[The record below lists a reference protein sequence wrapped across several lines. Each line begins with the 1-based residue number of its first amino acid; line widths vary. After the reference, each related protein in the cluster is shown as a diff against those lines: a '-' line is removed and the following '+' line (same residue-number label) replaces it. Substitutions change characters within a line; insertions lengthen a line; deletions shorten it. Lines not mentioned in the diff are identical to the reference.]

1 MSTEARNPRS
11 IALDR
16 MSAIEIVH
24 LMNEEEHAVM
34 RAMQTAEPLLA
45 EAAERVAAC
54 YQQGG
59 RIIYVGSG
67 TSGRIAAMD
76 AAEMPPTFGVD
87 PDRFIAIVS
96 YGPSA
101 IGAGVEDAEDD
112 EHFAVSELNRLNVS
126 LNDLVIGLS
135 ASGRTPFAVAAVR
148 HANQKGIWT
157 CGICNN
163 RSGAIL
169 READLPILLDTGA
182 EVITG
187 STRLKAATAL
197 KLALNRIS
205 TAAMV
210 LSGKVIENLMVDV
223 KAKNQKL
230 KERCARIVRDLSNA
244 TYDEAWDILEQ
255 VNWNVRLALE
265 VLQDQGM
272 AVPRASSKPSYQQR

>member
-11 IALDR
+11 FGLDR

-34 RAMQTAEPLLA
+34 RAMQAAEPLLA
-45 EAAERVAAC
+45 QAAERVAHSF
-54 YQQGG
+54 QNGG
-59 RIIYVGSG
+59 RTIYVGSG

-76 AAEMPPTFGVD
+76 AAEMPPTFGVE
-87 PDRFIAIVS
+87 PDRFMALVS

-101 IGAGVEDAEDD
+101 IGASVDDAEDD
-112 EHFAVSELNRLNVS
+112 EHFAISELNRLEVS
-126 LNDLVIGLS
+126 TKDVVIGLT

-157 CGICNN
+157 CGIAND
-163 RSGAIL
+163 RSGALL

-244 TYDEAWDILEQ
+244 TYDEAWDVLEQ
-255 VNWNVRLALE
+255 VNWNVRVALE
-265 VLQDQGM
+265 VLREQGM
-272 AVPRASSKPSYQQR
+272 VVLRGS

>member
-11 IALDR
+11 FGLDR
-16 MSAIEIVH
+16 MSALEIVH

-34 RAMQTAEPLLA
+34 RTLLSAESLLA
-45 EAAERVAAC
+45 EAAEHVAHSF
-54 YQQGG
+54 QNGG

-87 PDRFIAIVS
+87 PDRFMAIVS
-96 YGPSA
+96 YGPTT
-101 IGAGVEDAEDD
+101 IGASVDDAEDD
-112 EHFAVSELNRLNVS
+112 EHSAISELNRLEISQKDV
-126 LNDLVIGLS
+126 VIGLT

-148 HANQKGIWT
+148 HARQKGVWT
-157 CGICNN
+157 CGIAND
-163 RSGAIL
+163 RSGALL

-244 TYDEAWDILEQ
+244 TYDEAWDVLEQ

-265 VLQDQGM
+265 ALREEGMVVLKG
-272 AVPRASSKPSYQQR
+272 S

>member
-1 MSTEARNPRS
+1 
-11 IALDR
+11 
-16 MSAIEIVH
+16 MSALEIVH

-34 RAMQTAEPLLA
+34 RTLQAAEPLLA
-45 EAAERVAAC
+45 QAAERVALS
-54 YQQGG
+54 YQEGG

-87 PDRFIAIVS
+87 PDRFMALVS

-101 IGAGVEDAEDD
+101 IGASVDDAEDD
-112 EHFAVSELNRLNVS
+112 EHSAISGLNRLEISPRDV
-126 LNDLVIGLS
+126 VIGLT

-148 HANQKGIWT
+148 HAKQKGVWT
-157 CGICNN
+157 CGIAND
-163 RSGAIL
+163 RSGALL

-244 TYDEAWDILEQ
+244 TYDEAWDVLEQ

-265 VLQDQGM
+265 ALREQGM
-272 AVPRASSKPSYQQR
+272 VVLRGS